1 MDKRHFAI
9 IVAGG
14 VGTRMGT
21 DIPKQFI
28 NLGGKPLLLRTLEV
42 FLNLAFPVE
51 IIIALPVAYMDR
63 WKETCAAA
71 GLDGTHKIVAGGITR
86 FHSVKNALSIIPKGV
101 LVAVHDG
108 VRPFVHSE
116 FIESLYAKASECGSA
131 IPVVK
136 PADSMRVLM
145 SDGKSKPVNREE
157 FVFVQTPQ
165 VFDSEILLNAY
176 EQPYSQSFTDDASVV
191 ESAGCQIS
199 LVEGDPINIKI
210 TQQED
215 LLIAKAIL
223 SVF

>member
-108 VRPFVHSE
+108 
-116 FIESLYAKASECGSA
+116 
-131 IPVVK
+131 
-136 PADSMRVLM
+136 
-145 SDGKSKPVNREE
+145 
-157 FVFVQTPQ
+157 
-165 VFDSEILLNAY
+165 
-176 EQPYSQSFTDDASVV
+176 
-191 ESAGCQIS
+191 
-199 LVEGDPINIKI
+199 
-210 TQQED
+210 
-215 LLIAKAIL
+215 
-223 SVF
+223 